1 MFDSKVSHL
10 TPFVDRL
17 ISEDKNAFGLA
28 MKRDLHQRFRQ
39 FAKRILRLAA
49 ALRRI
54 PSARRLADQIAR
66 CGPSIGLNYAES
78 QAASSRAHFI
88 TIIETAEREA
98 RETQVR
104 FSDSRNG
111 AALEMISDPEDLKPA
126 LLVDLYQESC
136 EIVAILTTIA
146 KNAKANPGKG
156 KHRKGKRFSS
166 EAKAES

>member
-1 MFDSKVSHL
+1 M
-10 TPFVDRL
+10 DRL
-17 ISEDKNAFGLA
+17 SGGSL
-28 MKRDLHQRFRQ
+28 
-39 FAKRILRLAA
+39 
-49 ALRRI
+49 
-54 PSARRLADQIAR
+54 
-66 CGPSIGLNYAES
+66 AES
-78 QAASSRAHFI
+78 QAASSRAHLI

-98 RETQVR
+98 RETQ
-104 FSDSRNG
+104 
-111 AALEMISDPEDLKPA
+111 AALEMISDQEDLKPA